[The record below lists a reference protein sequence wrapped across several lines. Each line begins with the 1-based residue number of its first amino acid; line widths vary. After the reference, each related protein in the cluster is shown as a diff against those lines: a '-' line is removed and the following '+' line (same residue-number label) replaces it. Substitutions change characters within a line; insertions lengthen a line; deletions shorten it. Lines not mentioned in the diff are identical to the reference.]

1 MEEKMKNSMVIQ
13 SADGKFKTHHICPS
27 NWCVD
32 FNQDAAIETF
42 YSPVHAMD
50 KGWRWTDNIRFCQPI
65 YRRSGFVQI
74 VGIMLVHIFL
84 RINKMQEL
92 INKLVEL
99 AAEIGKAQVIL
110 EQKDAYIKRLE
121 ERLQP
126 PTPPA
131 AVQD

>member
-1 MEEKMKNSMVIQ
+1 
-13 SADGKFKTHHICPS
+13 
-27 NWCVD
+27 
-32 FNQDAAIETF
+32 
-42 YSPVHAMD
+42 
-50 KGWRWTDNIRFCQPI
+50 
-65 YRRSGFVQI
+65 
-74 VGIMLVHIFL
+74 
-84 RINKMQEL
+84 MQEL